1 MLLPVWIIFYGSYS
15 YQDQFFWIR
24 FSRSKLSKK
33 IRFFCQFL
41 VDKTFFHNA
50 VSATVSLTLQWLF
63 LLSLIFLGQF
73 LQFWNL
79 LTWWDFSVNFSINF
93 AVWSVYLAQLNFVD
107 FRIFTYFLGQKF
119 LICQKPCIVKLNDG
133 VKMLASYFI

>member
-1 MLLPVWIIFYGSYS
+1 MAVISNRTNFPGSDS
-15 YQDQFFWIR
+15 PDQN
-24 FSRSKLSKK
+24 LGKK
-33 IRFFCQFL
+33 IRFFCQFS

-50 VSATVSLTLQWLF
+50 VSATVSLTLQRLF

-93 AVWSVYLAQLNFVD
+93 AVCSVSLFQFNSDD
-107 FRIFTYFLGQKF
+107 FFKVFTYFLEQKF
-119 LICQKPCIVKLNDG
+119 LVGQKPCMVESDDG
-133 VKMLASYFI
+133 VKMLAFYFT